1 MENIDK
7 IINIRVKY
15 SDLIKGMSESAKRI
29 DTLNDRISELKSGLK
44 GLKAARK
51 AGTIDKEAYNEQVA
65 QTTQELVANREEV
78 KALQSA
84 MRLFSREIQDN
95 IKEEKNLE
103 GSVNGL
109 RASIRNLTA
118 EYNALSAADREGS
131 VGNGIAERISKMQA
145 QVSAA
150 EQRLGNFR
158 SNVGNYQSAFN
169 GLNVSVSQIV
179 RELPSATMGANMF
192 FLAISNNIPMLVDEI
207 NKLRAANK
215 LAMKEGKQGIPI
227 LKQLGAA
234 VFSWN
239 SLISVGITLLTV
251 YGKDIVS
258 WIGNLFKGKQTIDA
272 AKWSM
277 EQMNTAMAEGRRNA
291 QEEITKLDILYNAA
305 TDLAKPY
312 EERAT
317 AVRKLQELYPA
328 YFGNMNSEL
337 IMTGKLKGKYDELK
351 TAIIETSKAKAAADK
366 ITQNESI
373 KLDIEGTDEYK
384 VILQNEKRI
393 EELTGKISELQNKGI
408 SQDSPLI
415 KGALATISSLEN
427 GITHASKSIRKRL
440 ELPDDIGDDIRE
452 YLKALDQTNKSLAD
466 SASTLYTSLSPE
478 EQNKN
483 YEKGEKDAAKFAKT
497 RVKAI
502 EEAKDAALKAEKD
515 YFQLVQQMRTKTKE
529 SELKSISEQNS
540 VAKKSAEKRIGEIDI
555 LLKTAEGEQAAWLLQ
570 EKETLNKRI
579 LALDEKYQKDRISV
593 EAKYSEEA
601 LRKELAREE
610 ARIRARLGM
619 DAQMDALARAQV
631 KNENYSDLK
640 SEDNGKRLSAQ
651 RAIAQEELRIAMD
664 KYQALLSMDE
674 ATKESLY
681 DSDVAYQTAVLNGE
695 MAVQDAK
702 FETARITKEQ
712 AEYQL
717 NTTLTAMSMIS
728 GAAANLF
735 NTLAEDNAEFAEF
748 AKLLALFN
756 IGVNTALAIS
766 EAIAGNAARPIK
778 MAAAIAAVLSAIA
791 QAYQV
796 LNQAE
801 KPATPKFSRGGLVTG
816 PGTGT
821 SDSIPARLS
830 NGEAVMTARAVV
842 DWGPVLSMMNVS
854 SGGNAIPTSHLPERR
869 AGGMREMEQ
878 MLRRVMREMPNPVV
892 TVRDINNGQRR
903 VKVQDE
909 TARYTGRKR

>member
-1 MENIDK
+1 MAVKVEIYVPVKREEADKLQKTFNELAAKQEERNIKYREGVVRIAELEAEIAEARLKSNDKLKNSDAERAKYAQEAIDK
-7 IINIRVKY
+7 TREMFG
-15 SDLIKGMSESAKRI
+15 IKKDIAQLDFEIAKLSAEPTKNSVE
-29 DTLNDRISELKSGLK
+29 TNDKLAEMEAGLK
-44 GLKAARK
+44 RL
-51 AGTIDKEAYNEQVA
+51 DA
-65 QTTQELVANREEV
+65 QE
-78 KALQSA
+78 KSAL
-84 MRLFSREIQDN
+84 
-95 IKEEKNLE
+95 
-103 GSVNGL
+103 
-109 RASIRNLTA
+109 
-118 EYNALSAADREGS
+118 
-131 VGNGIAERISKMQA
+131 
-145 QVSAA
+145 
-150 EQRLGNFR
+150 
-158 SNVGNYQSAFN
+158 
-169 GLNVSVSQIV
+169 
-179 RELPSATMGANMF
+179 REL
-192 FLAISNNIPMLVDEI
+192 
-207 NKLRAANK
+207 
-215 LAMKEGKQGIPI
+215 
-227 LKQLGAA
+227 
-234 VFSWN
+234 
-239 SLISVGITLLTV
+239 
-251 YGKDIVS
+251 
-258 WIGNLFKGKQTIDA
+258 
-272 AKWSM
+272 
-277 EQMNTAMAEGRRNA
+277 
-291 QEEITKLDILYNAA
+291 QERLNE
-305 TDLAKPY
+305 TD
-312 EERAT
+312 
-317 AVRKLQELYPA
+317 
-328 YFGNMNSEL
+328 
-337 IMTGKLKGKYDELK
+337 
-351 TAIIETSKAKAAADK
+351 AKA
-366 ITQNESI
+366 TQ
-373 KLDIEGTDEYK
+373 T
-384 VILQNEKRI
+384 
-393 EELTGKISELQNKGI
+393 
-408 SQDSPLI
+408 
-415 KGALATISSLEN
+415 
-427 GITHASKSIRKRL
+427 
-440 ELPDDIGDDIRE
+440 
-452 YLKALDQTNKSLAD
+452 
-466 SASTLYTSLSPE
+466 
-478 EQNKN
+478 
-483 YEKGEKDAAKFAKT
+483 AKT
-497 RVKAI
+497 RAKAI
-502 EEAKDAALKAEKD
+502 KEAKDAALKAEKD

-540 VAKKSAEKRIGEIDI
+540 VAKKSAEKRISEIDI

-702 FETARITKEQ
+702 LETARITKEQ

-717 NTTLTAMSMIS
+717 NTTLTAMSTIS

-801 KPATPKFSRGGLVTG
+801 KPVTPKFARGGLVTG

-909 TARYTGRKR
+909 TARYAGRKR

>member
-215 LAMKEGKQGIPI
+215 LAMKEGKQGVPI

-258 WIGNLFKGKQTIDA
+258 WIGNLFKGREA
-272 AKWSM
+272 AM
-277 EQMNTAMAEGRRNA
+277 TMAEAQAEVNKQMAESSGSYGDQVAQLRALQLQWNQLGDDLKAKTEFVKNNREAFDKLGVAITTVADADNLFIQNTDAFIEAMNLRAQANAANELATQKYKDALIARQEAEDKIKRGTVEKVYAGPGLRGGANFTYRRRAYTEDEKKEILAEVEALEAEASAFTQLTVARNA
-291 QEEITKLDILYNAA
+291 DAKSILDRAGIKESEKSSKSANDDPYADESGVKKAERMMEGYYVRSKQELQKWVDEQREIIRKMGIDVTGDFEKILSQMDKDVSAEFISQYNQKQSEYRNRILNAQATGGDEAA
-305 TDLAKPY
+305 QNETVAILREQLAEFDSYAAAYRAMGDSAIEIDNRRLEMLIRLHDEMNKGAQKEAQSMQMSFQIASDLA
-312 EERAT
+312 
-317 AVRKLQELYPA
+317 
-328 YFGNMNSEL
+328 
-337 IMTGKLKGKYDELK
+337 
-351 TAIIETSKAKAAADK
+351 
-366 ITQNESI
+366 
-373 KLDIEGTDEYK
+373 
-384 VILQNEKRI
+384 
-393 EELTGKISELQNKGI
+393 
-408 SQDSPLI
+408 
-415 KGALATISSLEN
+415 GALAGLAEEAGAGAPVVAVLGMAQAIASMGAALSKAFSTGNIWEGIAASITAIATITSVIS
-427 GITHASKSIRKRL
+427 
-440 ELPDDIGDDIRE
+440 
-452 YLKALDQTNKSLAD
+452 QMKSLN
-466 SASTLYTSLSPE
+466 STAAE
-478 EQNKN
+478 E
-483 YEKGEKDAAKFAKT
+483 G
-497 RVKAI
+497 
-502 EEAKDAALKAEKD
+502 
-515 YFQLVQQMRTKTKE
+515 
-529 SELKSISEQNS
+529 
-540 VAKKSAEKRIGEIDI
+540 
-555 LLKTAEGEQAAWLLQ
+555 
-570 EKETLNKRI
+570 
-579 LALDEKYQKDRISV
+579 
-593 EAKYSEEA
+593 AKYHYA
-601 LRKELAREE
+601 
-610 ARIRARLGM
+610 
-619 DAQMDALARAQV
+619 
-631 KNENYSDLK
+631 
-640 SEDNGKRLSAQ
+640 
-651 RAIAQEELRIAMD
+651 
-664 KYQALLSMDE
+664 
-674 ATKESLY
+674 
-681 DSDVAYQTAVLNGE
+681 
-695 MAVQDAK
+695 
-702 FETARITKEQ
+702 
-712 AEYQL
+712 
-717 NTTLTAMSMIS
+717 
-728 GAAANLF
+728 
-735 NTLAEDNAEFAEF
+735 
-748 AKLLALFN
+748 
-756 IGVNTALAIS
+756 
-766 EAIAGNAARPIK
+766 
-778 MAAAIAAVLSAIA
+778 
-791 QAYQV
+791 
-796 LNQAE
+796 
-801 KPATPKFSRGGLVTG
+801 RGGLVTG

-854 SGGNAIPTSHLPERR
+854 SGGNAIPTRHLPEKSS
-869 AGGMREMEQ
+869 GMRQMEQ
-878 MLRRVMREMPNPVV
+878 MFERVMRRLPNPVV

-909 TARYTGRKR
+909 TARYAGRKR

>member
-51 AGTIDKEAYNEQVA
+51 AGTIDEEAYNEQVA

-109 RASIRNLTA
+109 RKSIRDLTA
-118 EYNALSAADREGS
+118 QYNALSAADREGS

-215 LAMKEGKQGIPI
+215 LAMKEGKQGVPI

-258 WIGNLFKGKQTIDA
+258 WIGNLFKGREAAMTMAEAQAEVNKQMAESSGSYGDQVAQLRALQLQWNQLGDDLKAKTEFVKNNREAFDKLGVAITTVADADNLFIQNTDAFIEAMNLRAQANAANELATQKYKDALIARQEAEEKIKKGKQTVYKGIDDYGNITLEYRYIA
-272 AKWSM
+272 YTED
-277 EQMNTAMAEGRRNA
+277 EQKEILAGAEALEAEASAFTQLTVARNA
-291 QEEITKLDILYNAA
+291 DAKSILDRAGIKESEKSSKSANDDPYADESGVKKAERMMEGYYARSKQELQKWVDEQREIIRKMGIDVTGDFEKILSQMDKDVSAEFISQYNQKQSEYRNRILNAQATGGDEAA
-305 TDLAKPY
+305 QNETVAILREQLAEFDSYAAAYRAMGDSAIEIDNRRLEMLIRLHDEMNKGAQKEAQSMQMSFQTASDLA
-312 EERAT
+312 
-317 AVRKLQELYPA
+317 
-328 YFGNMNSEL
+328 
-337 IMTGKLKGKYDELK
+337 
-351 TAIIETSKAKAAADK
+351 
-366 ITQNESI
+366 
-373 KLDIEGTDEYK
+373 
-384 VILQNEKRI
+384 
-393 EELTGKISELQNKGI
+393 
-408 SQDSPLI
+408 
-415 KGALATISSLEN
+415 GALAGLAEEAGAGAPVVAVLGMAQAIASMGAALSKAFSTGNIWEGIAASITAIATITSVIS
-427 GITHASKSIRKRL
+427 
-440 ELPDDIGDDIRE
+440 
-452 YLKALDQTNKSLAD
+452 QMKSLN
-466 SASTLYTSLSPE
+466 STAAE
-478 EQNKN
+478 E
-483 YEKGEKDAAKFAKT
+483 G
-497 RVKAI
+497 
-502 EEAKDAALKAEKD
+502 
-515 YFQLVQQMRTKTKE
+515 
-529 SELKSISEQNS
+529 
-540 VAKKSAEKRIGEIDI
+540 
-555 LLKTAEGEQAAWLLQ
+555 
-570 EKETLNKRI
+570 
-579 LALDEKYQKDRISV
+579 
-593 EAKYSEEA
+593 AKYHYA
-601 LRKELAREE
+601 
-610 ARIRARLGM
+610 
-619 DAQMDALARAQV
+619 
-631 KNENYSDLK
+631 
-640 SEDNGKRLSAQ
+640 
-651 RAIAQEELRIAMD
+651 
-664 KYQALLSMDE
+664 
-674 ATKESLY
+674 
-681 DSDVAYQTAVLNGE
+681 
-695 MAVQDAK
+695 
-702 FETARITKEQ
+702 
-712 AEYQL
+712 
-717 NTTLTAMSMIS
+717 
-728 GAAANLF
+728 
-735 NTLAEDNAEFAEF
+735 
-748 AKLLALFN
+748 
-756 IGVNTALAIS
+756 
-766 EAIAGNAARPIK
+766 
-778 MAAAIAAVLSAIA
+778 
-791 QAYQV
+791 
-796 LNQAE
+796 
-801 KPATPKFSRGGLVTG
+801 RGGLVTG

-854 SGGNAIPTSHLPERR
+854 SGGNAIPTRHLPEKSS
-869 AGGMREMEQ
+869 GMRQMEQ
-878 MLRRVMREMPNPVV
+878 MFERVMRRLPNPVV

>member
-51 AGTIDKEAYNEQVA
+51 AGTIDEEAYNEQVS

-84 MRLFSREIQDN
+84 MRLYSREIQDN

-109 RASIRNLTA
+109 RKSIRDLTA
-118 EYNALSAADREGS
+118 QYNALSAADREGS

-150 EQRLGNFR
+150 EQRLGNFH

-169 GLNVSVSQIV
+169 GLNISVSQIV
-179 RELPSATMGANMF
+179 RELPSAAMGANMF

-215 LAMKEGKQGIPI
+215 SAMKEGKQGVPI

-234 VFSWN
+234 VFSYN
-239 SLISVGITLLTV
+239 SLISVGIALLTV
-251 YGKDIVS
+251 YGKDIVI
-258 WIGNLFKGKQTIDA
+258 WIGNLFKGREA
-272 AKWSM
+272 AM
-277 EQMNTAMAEGRRNA
+277 AMAEAQAEVNKQMAESSGSYGDQVAQLRALQLQWNQLGDDLKAKTEFVKKAQETFEKLGVKINDTNDAERLLVERTDDFVLALQARAKAVAAQKLASEEYESYLKVVAKTEDELAQAERLKSFYVKQKAGREKMYRGLTADIYQRQIRASQTMINQQQKIIDNIQEQRNA
-291 QEEITKLDILYNAA
+291 AMKNGDVY
-305 TDLAKPY
+305 AK
-312 EERAT
+312 
-317 AVRKLQELYPA
+317 
-328 YFGNMNSEL
+328 
-337 IMTGKLKGKYDELK
+337 
-351 TAIIETSKAKAAADK
+351 
-366 ITQNESI
+366 
-373 KLDIEGTDEYK
+373 
-384 VILQNEKRI
+384 
-393 EELTGKISELQNKGI
+393 LQNKYKKQATDI
-408 SQDSPLI
+408 LNQLEI
-415 KGALATISSLEN
+415 K
-427 GITHASKSIRKRL
+427 
-440 ELPDDIGDDIRE
+440 E
-452 YLKALDQTNKSLAD
+452 YDPNS
-466 SASTLYTSLSPE
+466 
-478 EQNKN
+478 
-483 YEKGEKDAAKFAKT
+483 EKVEKDALKPVKT
-497 RVKAI
+497 RAKAI
-502 EEAKDAALKAEKD
+502 KEAKDAALKAEED

-570 EKETLNKRI
+570 EKETLTKRI
-579 LALDEKYQKDRISV
+579 LALDEKYQNDRISV

-631 KNENYSDLK
+631 KNENYSDLE

-702 FETARITKEQ
+702 LETARITKEQ

-717 NTTLTAMSMIS
+717 NTTLTAMSTIS

-903 VKVQDE
+903 VNVQDE
-909 TARYTGRKR
+909 MARYTGRKR

>member
-51 AGTIDKEAYNEQVA
+51 AGTIDEEAYNEQVA

-84 MRLFSREIQDN
+84 MRLYSREIQDN

-109 RASIRNLTA
+109 RKSIRDLTA
-118 EYNALSAADREGS
+118 QYNALSAADREGS

-215 LAMKEGKQGIPI
+215 LAMKEGKQGVPI

-258 WIGNLFKGKQTIDA
+258 WIGNLFKGREAAMTMAEAQAEVNKQMAESSGSYGDQVAQLRALQLQWNQLGDDLKAKTEFVKNNREAFDKLGVAITTVADADNLFIQNTDAFIEAMNLRAQANAANELATQKYKDALIARQEAEEKIKKGKQTVYKGIDDYGNITLEYRYIA
-272 AKWSM
+272 YTED
-277 EQMNTAMAEGRRNA
+277 EQKEILAGAEALEAEASAFTQLTVARNA
-291 QEEITKLDILYNAA
+291 DAKSILDRAGIKESEKSSKSANDDPYADESGVKKAERMMEGYYARSKQELQKWVDEQREIIRKMGIDVMGDFEKILSQMDKEVSAEFISQYNQKQSEYRNRILNAQATGGDEAA
-305 TDLAKPY
+305 QNETVAILREQLAEFDSYAAAYRAMGDSAIEIDNRRLEMLIRLHDEMNKGAQKEAQSMQMSFQTASDLA
-312 EERAT
+312 
-317 AVRKLQELYPA
+317 
-328 YFGNMNSEL
+328 
-337 IMTGKLKGKYDELK
+337 
-351 TAIIETSKAKAAADK
+351 
-366 ITQNESI
+366 
-373 KLDIEGTDEYK
+373 
-384 VILQNEKRI
+384 
-393 EELTGKISELQNKGI
+393 
-408 SQDSPLI
+408 
-415 KGALATISSLEN
+415 GALAGLAEEAGAGAPVVAVLGMAQAIASMGAALSKAFSTGNIWEGIAASITAIATITSVIS
-427 GITHASKSIRKRL
+427 
-440 ELPDDIGDDIRE
+440 
-452 YLKALDQTNKSLAD
+452 QMKSLN
-466 SASTLYTSLSPE
+466 STAAE
-478 EQNKN
+478 E
-483 YEKGEKDAAKFAKT
+483 G
-497 RVKAI
+497 
-502 EEAKDAALKAEKD
+502 
-515 YFQLVQQMRTKTKE
+515 
-529 SELKSISEQNS
+529 
-540 VAKKSAEKRIGEIDI
+540 
-555 LLKTAEGEQAAWLLQ
+555 
-570 EKETLNKRI
+570 
-579 LALDEKYQKDRISV
+579 
-593 EAKYSEEA
+593 AKYHYA
-601 LRKELAREE
+601 
-610 ARIRARLGM
+610 
-619 DAQMDALARAQV
+619 
-631 KNENYSDLK
+631 
-640 SEDNGKRLSAQ
+640 
-651 RAIAQEELRIAMD
+651 
-664 KYQALLSMDE
+664 
-674 ATKESLY
+674 
-681 DSDVAYQTAVLNGE
+681 
-695 MAVQDAK
+695 
-702 FETARITKEQ
+702 
-712 AEYQL
+712 
-717 NTTLTAMSMIS
+717 
-728 GAAANLF
+728 
-735 NTLAEDNAEFAEF
+735 
-748 AKLLALFN
+748 
-756 IGVNTALAIS
+756 
-766 EAIAGNAARPIK
+766 
-778 MAAAIAAVLSAIA
+778 
-791 QAYQV
+791 
-796 LNQAE
+796 
-801 KPATPKFSRGGLVTG
+801 RGGLVTG

-854 SGGNAIPTSHLPERR
+854 SGGNAIPTRHLPEKSS
-869 AGGMREMEQ
+869 GMRQMEQ
-878 MLRRVMREMPNPVV
+878 MFERVMRRLPNPVV

-909 TARYTGRKR
+909 TARYAGRKR

>member
-15 SDLIKGMSESAKRI
+15 SDLITGMSESAKRI

-51 AGTIDKEAYNEQVA
+51 AGTIDEEAYNEQVA

-84 MRLFSREIQDN
+84 MRLYSREIQDN

-109 RASIRNLTA
+109 RKSIRDLTA
-118 EYNALSAADREGS
+118 QYNALSAADREGS

-215 LAMKEGKQGIPI
+215 LAMKEGKQGVPI

-234 VFSWN
+234 LFSWN
-239 SLISVGITLLTV
+239 SLITVGITLLTV

-258 WIGNLFKGKQTIDA
+258 WIGNLFKGREA
-272 AKWSM
+272 AM
-277 EQMNTAMAEGRRNA
+277 TMAEAQAEVNKQMAKSSGSYGDQVAQLRALQLQWNQLGDDLKAKTEFVKKARETFEKLGVKINDTNDAERLLVERTDDFVLALQARAKAVAAQKLASEEYESYLKVVAETEVELAQAERLKSFYVKQKADREKMYSGLTADIYQRQIRASQTMINQQQKIIDNIQEQRNA
-291 QEEITKLDILYNAA
+291 AMKNGNVYAKLQNQYKKQATDILNQLEIKEY
-305 TDLAKPY
+305 DP
-312 EERAT
+312 
-317 AVRKLQELYPA
+317 
-328 YFGNMNSEL
+328 NSE
-337 IMTGKLKGKYDELK
+337 KVEKDALK
-351 TAIIETSKAKAAADK
+351 TA
-366 ITQNESI
+366 
-373 KLDIEGTDEYK
+373 
-384 VILQNEKRI
+384 
-393 EELTGKISELQNKGI
+393 
-408 SQDSPLI
+408 
-415 KGALATISSLEN
+415 
-427 GITHASKSIRKRL
+427 
-440 ELPDDIGDDIRE
+440 
-452 YLKALDQTNKSLAD
+452 
-466 SASTLYTSLSPE
+466 
-478 EQNKN
+478 
-483 YEKGEKDAAKFAKT
+483 KT
-497 RVKAI
+497 RANAI
-502 EEAKDAALKAEKD
+502 KEAKDAALKAEKD

-540 VAKKSAEKRIGEIDI
+540 VAKKSAEKRISEIDI

-702 FETARITKEQ
+702 LETARITKEQ

-717 NTTLTAMSMIS
+717 NTTLTAMSTIS

-909 TARYTGRKR
+909 TARYAGRKR

>member
-51 AGTIDKEAYNEQVA
+51 AGTIDEEAYNEQVA

-84 MRLFSREIQDN
+84 MRLYSREIQDN

-109 RASIRNLTA
+109 RKSIRDLTA
-118 EYNALSAADREGS
+118 QYNALSAADREGS

-215 LAMKEGKQGIPI
+215 LAMKEGKQGVPI

-258 WIGNLFKGKQTIDA
+258 WIGNLFKGREA
-272 AKWSM
+272 AM
-277 EQMNTAMAEGRRNA
+277 TMAEAQAEVNKQMAESSGSYGDQVAQLRALQLQWNQLGDDLKAKTEFVKKAQETFEKLGVKINDTNDAERLLVERTDDFVLALQARAKAVAAQKLASEEYESYLKVVAETEDELAQAERLKSFYVKQKADREKMYSGLTADIYQRQIRASQTMINQQQKIIDNIQEQRNA
-291 QEEITKLDILYNAA
+291 AMKNGNVYAKLQNQYKKQATDILNQLEIKEY
-305 TDLAKPY
+305 DP
-312 EERAT
+312 
-317 AVRKLQELYPA
+317 
-328 YFGNMNSEL
+328 NSE
-337 IMTGKLKGKYDELK
+337 KVEKDALK
-351 TAIIETSKAKAAADK
+351 TAKTRAKA
-366 ITQNESI
+366 I
-373 KLDIEGTDEYK
+373 K
-384 VILQNEKRI
+384 
-393 EELTGKISELQNKGI
+393 
-408 SQDSPLI
+408 
-415 KGALATISSLEN
+415 
-427 GITHASKSIRKRL
+427 
-440 ELPDDIGDDIRE
+440 
-452 YLKALDQTNKSLAD
+452 
-466 SASTLYTSLSPE
+466 
-478 EQNKN
+478 
-483 YEKGEKDAAKFAKT
+483 
-497 RVKAI
+497 
-502 EEAKDAALKAEKD
+502 EAKDAALKAEKD

-579 LALDEKYQKDRISV
+579 LALDEKYQNDRISV

-619 DAQMDALARAQV
+619 DAQMDALARAQA

-702 FETARITKEQ
+702 LETARITKEQ

-717 NTTLTAMSMIS
+717 NTTLTAMSTIS

-903 VKVQDE
+903 VNVQDE
-909 TARYTGRKR
+909 MARYTGRKR

>member
-51 AGTIDKEAYNEQVA
+51 AGTIDEEAYNEQVA
-65 QTTQELVANREEV
+65 QTTQELIANREEV

-84 MRLFSREIQDN
+84 MRLYSREIQDN

-109 RASIRNLTA
+109 RKSIRDLTA
-118 EYNALSAADREGS
+118 QYNALSAADREGS

-215 LAMKEGKQGIPI
+215 LAMKEGKQGVPI
-227 LKQLGAA
+227 LKQMGAA

-239 SLISVGITLLTV
+239 SLVSVGITLLTV

-258 WIGNLFKGKQTIDA
+258 WIGNLFKGREA
-272 AKWSM
+272 AM
-277 EQMNTAMAEGRRNA
+277 TMAEA
-291 QEEITKLDILYNAA
+291 QAEVNKQMAEYSGIYGDQVAQLRALQLQWNQLGDDLKAKTEFVKKNQEAFHKLGVKINDINDAERLLVER
-305 TDLAKPY
+305 TDDFVL
-312 EERAT
+312 
-317 AVRKLQELYPA
+317 VLQA
-328 YFGNMNSEL
+328 R
-337 IMTGKLKGKYDELK
+337 
-351 TAIIETSKAKAAADK
+351 AKAAAAQKLASEEYESYLKVVAETEDELAQAERLKSFYVKQKADREKMYSGLTADIYQRQIRASQTMINQQQK
-366 ITQNESI
+366 IIDNIQEQRNAAM
-373 KLDIEGTDEYK
+373 KNGNVYAK
-384 VILQNEKRI
+384 LQNQYKKQATDILNQLEIKEYDPNSEKV
-393 EELTGKISELQNKGI
+393 
-408 SQDSPLI
+408 
-415 KGALATISSLEN
+415 
-427 GITHASKSIRKRL
+427 
-440 ELPDDIGDDIRE
+440 
-452 YLKALDQTNKSLAD
+452 
-466 SASTLYTSLSPE
+466 
-478 EQNKN
+478 
-483 YEKGEKDAAKFAKT
+483 EKDALKAAKT
-497 RVKAI
+497 RAKSI
-502 EEAKDAALKAEKD
+502 KEAKDAALKAEKD

-540 VAKKSAEKRIGEIDI
+540 VAKKSAEKRISEIDI

-702 FETARITKEQ
+702 LETARITKEQ

-717 NTTLTAMSMIS
+717 NTTLTAMSTIS

-909 TARYTGRKR
+909 TARYAGRKR

>member
-51 AGTIDKEAYNEQVA
+51 AGTIDEEAYNEQVA

-109 RASIRNLTA
+109 RKSIRDLTA
-118 EYNALSAADREGS
+118 QYNALSAADREGS

-215 LAMKEGKQGIPI
+215 LAMKEGKQGVPI
-227 LKQLGAA
+227 LKQMGAA

-258 WIGNLFKGKQTIDA
+258 WIGNLFKGREAT
-272 AKWSM
+272 M
-277 EQMNTAMAEGRRNA
+277 TMAEA
-291 QEEITKLDILYNAA
+291 QAEVNKQMAEVNKQMAKYSGIYGDQVAQLRALQLQWNQLGDDLKAKTEFVKKSQEAFHKLGVKINDTNDAERLLVER
-305 TDLAKPY
+305 TDDFVLA
-312 EERAT
+312 
-317 AVRKLQELYPA
+317 LQA
-328 YFGNMNSEL
+328 R
-337 IMTGKLKGKYDELK
+337 
-351 TAIIETSKAKAAADK
+351 AKAAAAQKLASKGYESYLKVVAKTEDK
-366 ITQNESI
+366 LAQAERLKSFYVKQKADREKMYGGLTA
-373 KLDIEGTDEYK
+373 DIYQRQIRASQTMINQQQKIIDNIQERRNAAMKKGNVYAK
-384 VILQNEKRI
+384 LQNQYKKQATDILNQLEIKEYDPNSEKV
-393 EELTGKISELQNKGI
+393 
-408 SQDSPLI
+408 
-415 KGALATISSLEN
+415 
-427 GITHASKSIRKRL
+427 
-440 ELPDDIGDDIRE
+440 
-452 YLKALDQTNKSLAD
+452 
-466 SASTLYTSLSPE
+466 
-478 EQNKN
+478 
-483 YEKGEKDAAKFAKT
+483 EKDALKAAKT
-497 RVKAI
+497 RAKAI
-502 EEAKDAALKAEKD
+502 KEAKDAALKAEKD

-540 VAKKSAEKRIGEIDI
+540 VAKKSAEKRISEIDI

-702 FETARITKEQ
+702 LETARITKEQ

-717 NTTLTAMSMIS
+717 NTTLTAMSTIS

-796 LNQAE
+796 LNQAK
-801 KPATPKFSRGGLVTG
+801 KPVTPKFARGGLVTG

-909 TARYTGRKR
+909 TARYAGRKR

>member
-1 MENIDK
+1 MTTQDSIDK
-7 IINIRVKY
+7 IINIRFNYKELVQGWVKANEAIEDNKKILADLKKEY
-15 SDLIKGMSESAKRI
+15 ETGQISLSDYKKAQL
-29 DTLNDRISELKSGLK
+29 ELKS
-44 GLKAARK
+44 
-51 AGTIDKEAYNEQVA
+51 
-65 QTTQELVANREEV
+65 TT
-78 KALQSA
+78 KALTDERRQYEK
-84 MRLFSREIQDN
+84 EIQNN
-95 IKEEKNLE
+95 IKVEKELD
-103 GSVNGL
+103 GSLNQL
-109 RASIRNLTA
+109 RANLNSLIA
-118 EYNALSAADREGS
+118 QYGRLSAAERESASGKALADHIKAQRDA
-131 VGNGIAERISKMQA
+131 VKEAE
-145 QVSAA
+145 AA
-150 EQRLGNFR
+150 IGDYR

-179 RELPSATMGANMF
+179 RELPSATAGANMF

-215 LAMKEGKQGIPI
+215 LAMKEGKQGVPI

-258 WIGNLFKGKQTIDA
+258 WIGNLFKGREA
-272 AKWSM
+272 AM
-277 EQMNTAMAEGRRNA
+277 TMAEA
-291 QEEITKLDILYNAA
+291 QAEVNKQMAESSGSYGDQVAQLRALQLQWNQLGDDLKAKTEFVKKNQEAFHELGVKINDTNDAERLLVER
-305 TDLAKPY
+305 TDDFVLA
-312 EERAT
+312 
-317 AVRKLQELYPA
+317 LQA
-328 YFGNMNSEL
+328 R
-337 IMTGKLKGKYDELK
+337 
-351 TAIIETSKAKAAADK
+351 AKAAAAQKLASEEYESYLKVVAETEDELAQAERLKSFYVKQKADREKMYSGLTADIYQRQIRASQTMINQQQK
-366 ITQNESI
+366 IIDNIQEQRNAAM
-373 KLDIEGTDEYK
+373 KNGNVYAK
-384 VILQNEKRI
+384 LQNQYKKQATDILNQLEIKEYDPNSEKV
-393 EELTGKISELQNKGI
+393 
-408 SQDSPLI
+408 
-415 KGALATISSLEN
+415 
-427 GITHASKSIRKRL
+427 
-440 ELPDDIGDDIRE
+440 
-452 YLKALDQTNKSLAD
+452 
-466 SASTLYTSLSPE
+466 
-478 EQNKN
+478 
-483 YEKGEKDAAKFAKT
+483 EKDALKAAKT
-497 RVKAI
+497 RAKSI
-502 EEAKDAALKAEKD
+502 KEAKDAALKAEKD

-540 VAKKSAEKRIGEIDI
+540 VAKKSAEKRISEIDI

-702 FETARITKEQ
+702 LETARITKEQ

-717 NTTLTAMSMIS
+717 NTTLTAMSTIS

-909 TARYTGRKR
+909 MARYAGRKR

>member
-51 AGTIDKEAYNEQVA
+51 AGTIDEEAYNEQVA

-84 MRLFSREIQDN
+84 MRLYSREIQDN

-109 RASIRNLTA
+109 RKSVRDLTA
-118 EYNALSAADREGS
+118 QYNALSAADREGS

-215 LAMKEGKQGIPI
+215 LAMKEGKQGVPI

-258 WIGNLFKGKQTIDA
+258 WIGNLFKGREA
-272 AKWSM
+272 AM
-277 EQMNTAMAEGRRNA
+277 TMAEAQAEVNKQMAESSGSYGDQVAQLRTLQLQWNQLGDDLKAKTEFVKNNREAFDKLGVAITTVADADNLFIQNTDAFIEAMNLRAQANAANELATQKYKDALIARQKAEEKIKKGKTEAYATGGSSTAGGLQVSVFHREYTEDEKKEILAEAEALEAEASAFTQLTVARNA
-291 QEEITKLDILYNAA
+291 DA
-305 TDLAKPY
+305 
-312 EERAT
+312 
-317 AVRKLQELYPA
+317 
-328 YFGNMNSEL
+328 
-337 IMTGKLKGKYDELK
+337 
-351 TAIIETSKAKAAADK
+351 
-366 ITQNESI
+366 
-373 KLDIEGTDEYK
+373 
-384 VILQNEKRI
+384 
-393 EELTGKISELQNKGI
+393 
-408 SQDSPLI
+408 
-415 KGALATISSLEN
+415 
-427 GITHASKSIRKRL
+427 KSI
-440 ELPDDIGDDIRE
+440 
-452 YLKALDQTNKSLAD
+452 LDRA
-466 SASTLYTSLSPE
+466 
-478 EQNKN
+478 
-483 YEKGEKDAAKFAKT
+483 G
-497 RVKAI
+497 I
-502 EEAKDAALKAEKD
+502 
-515 YFQLVQQMRTKTKE
+515 KE
-529 SELKSISEQNS
+529 SEKSS
-540 VAKKSAEKRIGEIDI
+540 KSANDDPYADESGVKKAERMMEGYYARSKQELQKWVDEQREIIRKMGIDVTGDFEKILSQMDKDVSAEFISQYNQKQSEYRNRILNAQATGGDEAAQNETVAILREQLAEFDSYAAAYRAMGDSAIEIDNRRLEMLI
-555 LLKTAEGEQAAWLLQ
+555 RLHDEMNKGAQKEAQSMQMSFQAASD
-570 EKETLNKRI
+570 
-579 LALDEKYQKDRISV
+579 LAGALGGL
-593 EAKYSEEA
+593 AEEA
-601 LRKELAREE
+601 GAS
-610 ARIRARLGM
+610 APVVAMLG
-619 DAQMDALARAQV
+619 
-631 KNENYSDLK
+631 
-640 SEDNGKRLSAQ
+640 
-651 RAIAQEELRIAMD
+651 
-664 KYQALLSMDE
+664 
-674 ATKESLY
+674 
-681 DSDVAYQTAVLNGE
+681 
-695 MAVQDAK
+695 
-702 FETARITKEQ
+702 
-712 AEYQL
+712 
-717 NTTLTAMSMIS
+717 
-728 GAAANLF
+728 
-735 NTLAEDNAEFAEF
+735 
-748 AKLLALFN
+748 
-756 IGVNTALAIS
+756 
-766 EAIAGNAARPIK
+766 
-778 MAAAIAAVLSAIA
+778 IA
-791 QAYQV
+791 QAIASMGAALSKAFSSSATVWDGIAGAVAAISTITTIISQIKS
-796 LNQAE
+796 LNSTAAE
-801 KPATPKFSRGGLVTG
+801 EGAKYHYARGGLVTG

-854 SGGNAIPTSHLPERR
+854 SGGNAIPTRHLPEKSS
-869 AGGMREMEQ
+869 GMRQMEQ
-878 MLRRVMREMPNPVV
+878 MFERVMRRLPNPVV

-909 TARYTGRKR
+909 TARYAGRKR

>member
-51 AGTIDKEAYNEQVA
+51 AGTIDEEAYNEQVA

-84 MRLFSREIQDN
+84 MRLYSHEIQDN

-109 RASIRNLTA
+109 RKSIRDLTA
-118 EYNALSAADREGS
+118 QYNALSAADREGS

-215 LAMKEGKQGIPI
+215 LAMKEGKQGVPI

-258 WIGNLFKGKQTIDA
+258 WIGNLFKGREA
-272 AKWSM
+272 AM
-277 EQMNTAMAEGRRNA
+277 TMAEA
-291 QEEITKLDILYNAA
+291 QAEVNKQMAESSGSYGDQVAQLRALQLQWNQLGDDLKAKTEFVKKNQEAFHKLGVKINDTNDAERLLVER
-305 TDLAKPY
+305 TDDFVLA
-312 EERAT
+312 
-317 AVRKLQELYPA
+317 LQA
-328 YFGNMNSEL
+328 R
-337 IMTGKLKGKYDELK
+337 
-351 TAIIETSKAKAAADK
+351 AKAAAAQKLASEEYESYLKVVAETEDELAQAERLKSFYVKQKADREKMYSGLTADIYQRQIRASQTMINQQQK
-366 ITQNESI
+366 IIDNIQEQRNAAM
-373 KLDIEGTDEYK
+373 KNGNVYAK
-384 VILQNEKRI
+384 LQNQYKKQATDILNQLEIKEYDPNSEKV
-393 EELTGKISELQNKGI
+393 
-408 SQDSPLI
+408 
-415 KGALATISSLEN
+415 
-427 GITHASKSIRKRL
+427 
-440 ELPDDIGDDIRE
+440 
-452 YLKALDQTNKSLAD
+452 
-466 SASTLYTSLSPE
+466 
-478 EQNKN
+478 
-483 YEKGEKDAAKFAKT
+483 EKDALKAAKT
-497 RVKAI
+497 RAKSI
-502 EEAKDAALKAEKD
+502 KEAKDAALKAEKD

-540 VAKKSAEKRIGEIDI
+540 VAKKSAEKRISEIDI

-593 EAKYSEEA
+593 EEKYSEEA

-702 FETARITKEQ
+702 LETARITKEQ

-717 NTTLTAMSMIS
+717 NTTLTAMSTIS

-801 KPATPKFSRGGLVTG
+801 KPATPKFARGGLVTG

-854 SGGNAIPTSHLPERR
+854 SGGNAIPTRHLPEKSS
-869 AGGMREMEQ
+869 GMRQMEQ
-878 MLRRVMREMPNPVV
+878 MFERVMRRLPNPVV

-909 TARYTGRKR
+909 TARYAGRKR

>member
-51 AGTIDKEAYNEQVA
+51 AGTIDEEAYNEQVA
-65 QTTQELVANREEV
+65 QTTQELIANREEV

-84 MRLFSREIQDN
+84 MRLYSHEIQDN

-215 LAMKEGKQGIPI
+215 LAMKEGKQGVPI

-258 WIGNLFKGKQTIDA
+258 WTGNLFKGREAAMTMAEAQAEVNKQMAESSGSYGDQVAQLRALQLQWNQLGDDLKAKTEFVKNNREAFDKLGVAITTVADADNLFIQNTDAFIEAMNLRAQANAANELATQKYKDALIARQEAEEKIKKGKQTVYKGIDDYGNITLEYRYIA
-272 AKWSM
+272 YTED
-277 EQMNTAMAEGRRNA
+277 EQKEILAGAEALEAEASAFTQLTVARNA
-291 QEEITKLDILYNAA
+291 DAKSILDRAGIKESEKSSKSANDDPYADESGVKKAERMMEGYYVRSKQELQKWVDEQREIIRKMGIDVTGDFEKILSQMDKDVSAEFISQYNQKQSEYRNRILNAQATGGDEAA
-305 TDLAKPY
+305 QNETVAILREQLAEFDSYAAAYRAMGDSAIEIDNRRLEMLIRLHDEMNKGAQKEAQSMQMSFQTASDLA
-312 EERAT
+312 
-317 AVRKLQELYPA
+317 
-328 YFGNMNSEL
+328 
-337 IMTGKLKGKYDELK
+337 
-351 TAIIETSKAKAAADK
+351 
-366 ITQNESI
+366 
-373 KLDIEGTDEYK
+373 
-384 VILQNEKRI
+384 
-393 EELTGKISELQNKGI
+393 
-408 SQDSPLI
+408 
-415 KGALATISSLEN
+415 GALAGLAEEAGAGAPVVAVLGMAQAIASMGAALSKAFSTGNIWEGIAASITAIATITSVIS
-427 GITHASKSIRKRL
+427 
-440 ELPDDIGDDIRE
+440 
-452 YLKALDQTNKSLAD
+452 QMKSLN
-466 SASTLYTSLSPE
+466 STAAE
-478 EQNKN
+478 E
-483 YEKGEKDAAKFAKT
+483 G
-497 RVKAI
+497 
-502 EEAKDAALKAEKD
+502 
-515 YFQLVQQMRTKTKE
+515 
-529 SELKSISEQNS
+529 
-540 VAKKSAEKRIGEIDI
+540 
-555 LLKTAEGEQAAWLLQ
+555 
-570 EKETLNKRI
+570 
-579 LALDEKYQKDRISV
+579 
-593 EAKYSEEA
+593 AKYHYA
-601 LRKELAREE
+601 
-610 ARIRARLGM
+610 
-619 DAQMDALARAQV
+619 
-631 KNENYSDLK
+631 
-640 SEDNGKRLSAQ
+640 
-651 RAIAQEELRIAMD
+651 
-664 KYQALLSMDE
+664 
-674 ATKESLY
+674 
-681 DSDVAYQTAVLNGE
+681 
-695 MAVQDAK
+695 
-702 FETARITKEQ
+702 
-712 AEYQL
+712 
-717 NTTLTAMSMIS
+717 
-728 GAAANLF
+728 
-735 NTLAEDNAEFAEF
+735 
-748 AKLLALFN
+748 
-756 IGVNTALAIS
+756 
-766 EAIAGNAARPIK
+766 
-778 MAAAIAAVLSAIA
+778 
-791 QAYQV
+791 
-796 LNQAE
+796 
-801 KPATPKFSRGGLVTG
+801 RGGLVTG

-854 SGGNAIPTSHLPERR
+854 SGGNAIPTRHLPEKSS
-869 AGGMREMEQ
+869 GMRQMEQ
-878 MLRRVMREMPNPVV
+878 MFERVMRRLPNPVV

-909 TARYTGRKR
+909 TARYAGRKR

>member
-51 AGTIDKEAYNEQVA
+51 AGTIDEEAYNEQVA

-109 RASIRNLTA
+109 RKSIRDLTA
-118 EYNALSAADREGS
+118 QYNALSAADREGS

-215 LAMKEGKQGIPI
+215 LAMKEGKQGVPI
-227 LKQLGAA
+227 LKQMGAA

-239 SLISVGITLLTV
+239 SLVSVGITLLTV

-258 WIGNLFKGKQTIDA
+258 WIGNLFKGREA
-272 AKWSM
+272 AM
-277 EQMNTAMAEGRRNA
+277 TMAEA
-291 QEEITKLDILYNAA
+291 QAEVNKQMAGVNKQMAEYSGIYGDQVAQLRALQLQWNQLGDDLKAKTEFVKKNQEAFHKLGVKINDTNDAERLLVER
-305 TDLAKPY
+305 TDDFVLA
-312 EERAT
+312 
-317 AVRKLQELYPA
+317 LQA
-328 YFGNMNSEL
+328 R
-337 IMTGKLKGKYDELK
+337 
-351 TAIIETSKAKAAADK
+351 AKAAAAQKLASEEYESYLKVVAETEDELAQAERLKSFYVKQKADREKMYSGLTADIYQRQIRASQTMINQQQK
-366 ITQNESI
+366 IIDNIQEQRNAAM
-373 KLDIEGTDEYK
+373 KNGNVYAK
-384 VILQNEKRI
+384 LQNQYKKQATDILNQLEIKEYDPNSEKV
-393 EELTGKISELQNKGI
+393 
-408 SQDSPLI
+408 
-415 KGALATISSLEN
+415 
-427 GITHASKSIRKRL
+427 
-440 ELPDDIGDDIRE
+440 
-452 YLKALDQTNKSLAD
+452 
-466 SASTLYTSLSPE
+466 
-478 EQNKN
+478 
-483 YEKGEKDAAKFAKT
+483 EKDALKAAKT
-497 RVKAI
+497 RAKSI
-502 EEAKDAALKAEKD
+502 KEAKDAALKAEKD

-540 VAKKSAEKRIGEIDI
+540 VAKKSAEKRISEIDI

-702 FETARITKEQ
+702 LETARITKEQ

-717 NTTLTAMSMIS
+717 NTTLTAMSTIS
-728 GAAANLF
+728 GTAANLF

-909 TARYTGRKR
+909 TARYAGRKR

>member
-51 AGTIDKEAYNEQVA
+51 AGTIDEEAYNEQVA

-109 RASIRNLTA
+109 RKSIRDLTA
-118 EYNALSAADREGS
+118 QYNALSAADREGS

-215 LAMKEGKQGIPI
+215 LAMKEGKQGVPI

-258 WIGNLFKGKQTIDA
+258 WIGNLFKGREA
-272 AKWSM
+272 AM
-277 EQMNTAMAEGRRNA
+277 TMAEAQAEVNKQMAESSGSYGDQVAQLRALQLQWNQLGDDLKAKTEFVKNNREAFDKLGVAITTVADADNLFIQNTDAFIEAMNLRAQANAANELATQKYKDALIARQKAEDKIKRGTGEIVYAGIDEYGDTSYEYRRRAYTEDEKKEILAEVEALEAEASAFTQLTVTRNA
-291 QEEITKLDILYNAA
+291 DA
-305 TDLAKPY
+305 
-312 EERAT
+312 
-317 AVRKLQELYPA
+317 
-328 YFGNMNSEL
+328 
-337 IMTGKLKGKYDELK
+337 
-351 TAIIETSKAKAAADK
+351 
-366 ITQNESI
+366 
-373 KLDIEGTDEYK
+373 
-384 VILQNEKRI
+384 
-393 EELTGKISELQNKGI
+393 
-408 SQDSPLI
+408 
-415 KGALATISSLEN
+415 
-427 GITHASKSIRKRL
+427 KSI
-440 ELPDDIGDDIRE
+440 
-452 YLKALDQTNKSLAD
+452 LDRA
-466 SASTLYTSLSPE
+466 
-478 EQNKN
+478 
-483 YEKGEKDAAKFAKT
+483 G
-497 RVKAI
+497 I
-502 EEAKDAALKAEKD
+502 
-515 YFQLVQQMRTKTKE
+515 KE
-529 SELKSISEQNS
+529 SEKSS
-540 VAKKSAEKRIGEIDI
+540 KSANDDPYADESGVKKAERMMEGYYARSKQELQKWVDEQREIIRKMGIDVTGDFEKILSQMDKEVSAEFISQYNQKQSEYRNRILNAQATGGDEAAQNETVAILREQLAEFDSYAAAYRAMGDSAIEIDNRRLEMLI
-555 LLKTAEGEQAAWLLQ
+555 RLHDEMNKGAQKEAQSMQMSFQAASD
-570 EKETLNKRI
+570 
-579 LALDEKYQKDRISV
+579 LAGALGGL
-593 EAKYSEEA
+593 AEEA
-601 LRKELAREE
+601 GAS
-610 ARIRARLGM
+610 APVVAMLG
-619 DAQMDALARAQV
+619 
-631 KNENYSDLK
+631 
-640 SEDNGKRLSAQ
+640 
-651 RAIAQEELRIAMD
+651 
-664 KYQALLSMDE
+664 
-674 ATKESLY
+674 
-681 DSDVAYQTAVLNGE
+681 
-695 MAVQDAK
+695 
-702 FETARITKEQ
+702 
-712 AEYQL
+712 
-717 NTTLTAMSMIS
+717 
-728 GAAANLF
+728 
-735 NTLAEDNAEFAEF
+735 
-748 AKLLALFN
+748 
-756 IGVNTALAIS
+756 
-766 EAIAGNAARPIK
+766 
-778 MAAAIAAVLSAIA
+778 IA
-791 QAYQV
+791 QAIASMGAALSKAFSSSATVWDGIAGAVAAISTITTIISQIKS
-796 LNQAE
+796 LNSTAAE
-801 KPATPKFSRGGLVTG
+801 EGAKYHYARGGLVTG

-854 SGGNAIPTSHLPERR
+854 SGGNAIPTRHLPEKSS
-869 AGGMREMEQ
+869 GMRQMEQ
-878 MLRRVMREMPNPVV
+878 MFERVMRRLPNPVV

-909 TARYTGRKR
+909 TARYAGRKR

>member
-51 AGTIDKEAYNEQVA
+51 AGTIDEEAYNEQVA
-65 QTTQELVANREEV
+65 QTTQELIANREEV

-84 MRLFSREIQDN
+84 MRLYSREIQDN

-109 RASIRNLTA
+109 RKSVRDLTA
-118 EYNALSAADREGS
+118 QYNALSAADREGS

-215 LAMKEGKQGIPI
+215 LAMKEGKQGVPI

-258 WIGNLFKGKQTIDA
+258 WIGNLFKGREA
-272 AKWSM
+272 AM
-277 EQMNTAMAEGRRNA
+277 TMAEAQAEVNKQMAESSGSYGDQVAQLRTLQLQWNQLGDDLKAKTEFVKNNREAFDKLGVAITTVADADNLFIQNTDAFIEAMNLRAQANAANELATQKYKDALIARQEAEDKIKRGTVEKVYAGPGLRGGANFTYRRRAYTEDEKKEILAEVEALEAEASAFTQLTVTRNA
-291 QEEITKLDILYNAA
+291 DAKSILDRAGIKESEKSSKSANDDPYADESGVKKAERMMEGYYARSKQELQKWVDEQREIIRKMGIDVTGDFEKILSQMDKDVSAEFISQYNQKQSEYRNRILNVQATGGDEAA
-305 TDLAKPY
+305 QNETVAILREQLAEFDSYAAAYRAMGDSAIEIDNRRLEMLIRLHDEMNKGAQKEAQSMQMSFQTASDLA
-312 EERAT
+312 
-317 AVRKLQELYPA
+317 
-328 YFGNMNSEL
+328 
-337 IMTGKLKGKYDELK
+337 
-351 TAIIETSKAKAAADK
+351 
-366 ITQNESI
+366 
-373 KLDIEGTDEYK
+373 
-384 VILQNEKRI
+384 
-393 EELTGKISELQNKGI
+393 
-408 SQDSPLI
+408 
-415 KGALATISSLEN
+415 GALAGLAEEAGAGAPVVAVLGMAQAIASMGAALSKAFSTGNIWEGIAASITAIATITSVIS
-427 GITHASKSIRKRL
+427 
-440 ELPDDIGDDIRE
+440 
-452 YLKALDQTNKSLAD
+452 QMKSLN
-466 SASTLYTSLSPE
+466 STAAE
-478 EQNKN
+478 E
-483 YEKGEKDAAKFAKT
+483 G
-497 RVKAI
+497 
-502 EEAKDAALKAEKD
+502 
-515 YFQLVQQMRTKTKE
+515 
-529 SELKSISEQNS
+529 
-540 VAKKSAEKRIGEIDI
+540 
-555 LLKTAEGEQAAWLLQ
+555 
-570 EKETLNKRI
+570 
-579 LALDEKYQKDRISV
+579 
-593 EAKYSEEA
+593 AKYHYA
-601 LRKELAREE
+601 
-610 ARIRARLGM
+610 
-619 DAQMDALARAQV
+619 
-631 KNENYSDLK
+631 
-640 SEDNGKRLSAQ
+640 
-651 RAIAQEELRIAMD
+651 
-664 KYQALLSMDE
+664 
-674 ATKESLY
+674 
-681 DSDVAYQTAVLNGE
+681 
-695 MAVQDAK
+695 
-702 FETARITKEQ
+702 
-712 AEYQL
+712 
-717 NTTLTAMSMIS
+717 
-728 GAAANLF
+728 
-735 NTLAEDNAEFAEF
+735 
-748 AKLLALFN
+748 
-756 IGVNTALAIS
+756 
-766 EAIAGNAARPIK
+766 
-778 MAAAIAAVLSAIA
+778 
-791 QAYQV
+791 
-796 LNQAE
+796 
-801 KPATPKFSRGGLVTG
+801 RGGLVTG

-869 AGGMREMEQ
+869 ASGMREMEQ

-909 TARYTGRKR
+909 TARYAGRKR